1 MCVWLDYLIPLLK
14 KDKELSLVKD
24 EKLKD
29 IYHKYVYVATYV
41 SKMWSMIRNYRK
53 ENEYVY
59 VALASMILVAVALVG
74 KTVNNI
80 LLVWAIL
87 VSLIAIAA
95 AYLDSDLKTK

>member
-41 SKMWSMIRNYRK
+41 SKMWVRTFIRLYSRLSNRH
-53 ENEYVY
+53 
-59 VALASMILVAVALVG
+59 S
-74 KTVNNI
+74 
-80 LLVWAIL
+80 
-87 VSLIAIAA
+87 SP
-95 AYLDSDLKTK
+95 